1 MIYYA
6 MFASIIQFEVK
17 VWGGTKKSKVFNLSF
32 RKNNLRITVFSSP
45 RTSCRDI
52 FRKLQML
59 TLP

>member
-1 MIYYA
+1 M
-6 MFASIIQFEVK
+6 IQFEVK
-17 VWGGTKKSKVFNLSF
+17 VWGGTKKSKVFYLSF
-32 RKNNLRITVFSSP
+32 RKNYLGITVFSSL